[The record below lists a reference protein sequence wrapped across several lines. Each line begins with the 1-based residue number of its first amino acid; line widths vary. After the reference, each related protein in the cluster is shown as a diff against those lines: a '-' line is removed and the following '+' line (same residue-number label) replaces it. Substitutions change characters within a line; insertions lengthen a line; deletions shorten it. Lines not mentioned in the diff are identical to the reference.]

1 MRNAIERASSRAL
14 TTLTQAPRWLVGLGA
29 AAALL
34 GGLMAPSPWGPLL
47 LGLVTLFI
55 AWLLVLA
62 WPVLDGRGK
71 ATRSAVLVLLIATTI
86 ARAVGVL

>member
-1 MRNAIERASSRAL
+1 
-14 TTLTQAPRWLVGLGA
+14 
-29 AAALL
+29 
-34 GGLMAPSPWGPLL
+34 LL

-62 WPVLDGRGK
+62 WRVLDGRGK
-71 ATRSAVLVLLIATTI
+71 ATRSAVLLLLIATTI